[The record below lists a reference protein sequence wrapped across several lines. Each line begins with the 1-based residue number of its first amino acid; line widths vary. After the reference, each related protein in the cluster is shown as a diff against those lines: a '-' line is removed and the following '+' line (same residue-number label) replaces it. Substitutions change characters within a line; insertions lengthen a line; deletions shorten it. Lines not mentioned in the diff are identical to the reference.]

1 MMHFAAAP
9 TCDARRDLSPCDM
22 CPSPLPSRCCVHSTL
37 SRDPPPPAP
46 RLPCPCAQRLFA
58 SGGLYER
65 GGLPVGCGVACP
77 LMPPAHTHAPLPPT
91 HLCSPPAHG
100 LPPPRAV
107 VDSARTTSGLLFG
120 LPVVLDTDREDLVVG
135 DRVLLT
141 HQGQVRA
148 SPPPPPCLL
157 PVPGRQGRALLT
169 PWPRALR
176 CVWRAPAQP
185 AHALPLA
192 ATATTPCRTWRCSRW
207 RASGAPTSPL
217 RPRDATAPPP
227 SSTRQCRCGAASG
240 GRGGRGASVPYP
252 RAGCPSLLTQEG
264 VPLTP

>member
-1 MMHFAAAP
+1 MHRRLACAPPPSRPARACGGRWCAGLIGSARAVPRMMHFAAAP

-148 SPPPPPCLL
+148 SPPPPPASSQCLA
-157 PVPGRQGRALLT
+157 GRAGPCSHRGPVHCAACGARPPSRLM
-169 PWPRALR
+169 R
-176 CVWRAPAQP
+176 CR
-185 AHALPLA
+185 
-192 ATATTPCRTWRCSRW
+192 S
-207 RASGAPTSPL
+207 
-217 RPRDATAPPP
+217 PPP
-227 SSTRQCRCGAASG
+227 PPRPAEPG
-240 GRGGRGASVPYP
+240 GVHGGEQVAPQQAR
-252 RAGCPSLLTQEG
+252 
-264 VPLTP
+264 